1 MSDYQSTNNSR
12 TYVLVHGAWHGGWV
26 WRDVS
31 DQLTKF
37 GHRVTTPTLTG
48 LGERSHLIS
57 EEVGLDTHVDDIV
70 QHIQMENLT
79 EVVLLGWSYGGMV
92 VTGVISIIPD
102 RVSSVIYL
110 DAFVPNDGNALVDYS
125 TAQKDAILELSE
137 AGERLVPLPQNAYQ
151 DRWNITEQAVLDS
164 AVPRLTPQPIESF
177 RQPVKSPL
185 GLPESINYTYIKL
198 SGDQPIPFMPF
209 YEQAVSDPLFET
221 KKLEDG
227 HMIMLTNPENLVALL
242 LNVK

>member
-1 MSDYQSTNNSR
+1 MSDNQSTNNGR

-31 DQLTKF
+31 DRLTKY

-48 LGERSHLIS
+48 LGERSHLALH
-57 EEVGLDTHVDDIV
+57 EVDLDTHVNDIV

-79 EVVLLGWSYGGMV
+79 NVVLLGWSYGGMV

-102 RVSSVIYL
+102 SISSVVYL
-110 DAFVPNDGNALVDYS
+110 DAFIPENGRALIDYATNQIDS
-125 TAQKDAILELSE
+125 LQDLLK

-151 DRWNITEQAVLDS
+151 DRWNITEQAIIDN
-164 AVPRLTPQPIESF
+164 AVPRLTPQPIETLI
-177 RQPVKSPL
+177 QPIKSPL
-185 GLPESINYTYIKL
+185 GLPKTINYTYIKL
-198 SGDQPIPFMPF
+198 SGNQVIPFMQF
-209 YEQAVSDPLFET
+209 YEQALSDPHFKTE
-221 KKLEDG
+221 KVEDG
-227 HMIMLTNPENLVALL
+227 HMIMLTNPDKLVALL